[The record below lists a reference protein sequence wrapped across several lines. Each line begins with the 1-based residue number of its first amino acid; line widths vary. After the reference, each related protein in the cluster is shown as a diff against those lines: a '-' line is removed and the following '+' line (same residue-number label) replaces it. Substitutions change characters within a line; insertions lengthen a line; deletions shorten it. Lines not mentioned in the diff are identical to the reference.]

1 MSGTEATSS
10 PIIAEIRRVGE
21 GLGPAAQRVAAF
33 IIENAGRVPD
43 LSITDVARAANVSE
57 PTVAR
62 LCQSLGYS
70 GFRELRIVLARQQP
84 DTMPFVQIAISA
96 RDRPNEIAGKVI
108 DRGMSALMKLKSEL
122 DYSAISAASILLAE
136 ARRIEVYAH
145 GDSAFLAQD
154 AQMRFAGMGIPSIAY
169 SDSHL
174 HVMSAA
180 TLGPRDAVIC
190 ISRTGAN
197 AELVQ
202 TLAILGENSVPV
214 VGILP
219 RDSALGAYCTQVI
232 HLAADMEADANVYAP
247 QSYRLSQMA
256 ALEALAISTAVLCG
270 PSAAMNLE
278 RSRAASLGK
287 LME

>member
-1 MSGTEATSS
+1 MTGVIQSSS
-10 PIIAEIRRVGE
+10 PIIEEIRRVGE

-33 IIENAGRVPD
+33 IIENSARVPD

-84 DTMPFVQIAISA
+84 DSMPFVQHAITL
-96 RDRPNEIAGKVI
+96 RDRPNEIASKVI
-108 DRGMSALMKLKSEL
+108 DKGVSALMKLKSEL
-122 DYSAISAASILLAE
+122 DYASISAASILLAE
-136 ARRIEVYAH
+136 ARRIEFYAH
-145 GDSAFLAQD
+145 GESGFLAQD
-154 AQMRFAGMGIPSIAY
+154 AQLRFARLGIPAIAY
-169 SDSHL
+169 TDSHL

-180 TLGPRDAVIC
+180 TLGPRDAVVC
-190 ISRTGAN
+190 ISRSGAN

-219 RDSALGAYCTQVI
+219 RDTALGAYCTQVVHI
-232 HLAADMEADANVYAP
+232 AAEDDDNVYAP

-256 ALEALAISTAVLCG
+256 AIEALAIATAVMCG

-278 RSRAASLGK
+278 RTRAASLGK